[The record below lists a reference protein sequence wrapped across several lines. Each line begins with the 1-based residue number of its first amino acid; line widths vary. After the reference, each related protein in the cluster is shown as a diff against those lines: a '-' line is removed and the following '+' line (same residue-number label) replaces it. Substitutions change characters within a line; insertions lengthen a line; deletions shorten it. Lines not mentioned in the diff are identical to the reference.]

1 MKKVRWGVIGAG
13 GIADR
18 RTLPGMMQAKNAELV
33 SVMEIDAGFSEQLR
47 VKYGAKRAYTTA
59 QQLVEDPEIDAVYIA
74 SPVFAHAQQAM
85 AAAGFRADDIAR
97 RKLETITAA
106 LNDGWK
112 PDWNDTGQYKY
123 VPCFW
128 IKQRPGQTSAGLAN
142 ANAHYAPSRT
152 TAHFGS
158 RLCFK
163 NAAVARYAANQF
175 TELYALIL
183 VENY

>member
-1 MKKVRWGVIGAG
+1 MKKFRVQDKSKRDGRNIVGTYDSIQDANDAARDYLDENDDVRIFDLTVVEIEVTEPYDNVRSYEDACRVLGV
-13 GIADR
+13 
-18 RTLPGMMQAKNAELV
+18 E
-33 SVMEIDAGFSEQLR
+33 
-47 VKYGAKRAYTTA
+47 
-59 QQLVEDPEIDAVYIA
+59 
-74 SPVFAHAQQAM
+74 PVDEQAM
-85 AAAGFRADDIAR
+85 AAAGFRADEIAR

-112 PDWNDTGQYKY
+112 PDWNDTDQAKY
-123 VPCFW
+123 VPWFW
-128 IKQRPGQTSAGLAN
+128 IKPRPGQTYAGLAC
-142 ANAHYAPSRT
+142 ASTSSAPSNT
-152 TAHFGS
+152 SAGFGS

>member
-1 MKKVRWGVIGAG
+1 MKKFRVQDKSKRDGRNIVGTYDSIQDANDAARDYLDENDDVRIFDLTVVEIEVTEPYDNVRSYEDACRVLGV
-13 GIADR
+13 
-18 RTLPGMMQAKNAELV
+18 E
-33 SVMEIDAGFSEQLR
+33 
-47 VKYGAKRAYTTA
+47 
-59 QQLVEDPEIDAVYIA
+59 
-74 SPVFAHAQQAM
+74 PVDEQAM
-85 AAAGFRADDIAR
+85 AAAGFRADEIAR

-112 PDWNDTGQYKY
+112 PDWNDTDQAKY
-123 VPCFW
+123 VPWFW
-128 IKQRPGQTSAGLAN
+128 IKPRPGQTYAGLAY
-142 ANAHYAPSRT
+142 ADTGYAPSNT
-152 TAHFGS
+152 VANIGS

>member
-1 MKKVRWGVIGAG
+1 MKKFRVQDKSKRDGRNIVGTYDSMQEANDAALDYIDENDDVRIFDLAVVEIEVAEPYDNVKSYEDACRVLGV
-13 GIADR
+13 
-18 RTLPGMMQAKNAELV
+18 E
-33 SVMEIDAGFSEQLR
+33 
-47 VKYGAKRAYTTA
+47 
-59 QQLVEDPEIDAVYIA
+59 
-74 SPVFAHAQQAM
+74 PVDEQAM

-128 IKQRPGQTSAGLAN
+128 IKPRPGQTTAGLAY
-142 ANAHYAPSRT
+142 ANTYNAPSYT
-152 TAHFGS
+152 TAYFGS

>member
-1 MKKVRWGVIGAG
+1 MKKFRVQDKSKRDGRNIIGTYDSLQEANDAAKDYIFENDDVRIFDLAVEEIEVAEPYDNVKSYEDACRVLGVEPM
-13 GIADR
+13 D
-18 RTLPGMMQAKNAELV
+18 E
-33 SVMEIDAGFSEQLR
+33 
-47 VKYGAKRAYTTA
+47 
-59 QQLVEDPEIDAVYIA
+59 
-74 SPVFAHAQQAM
+74 QAM
-85 AAAGFRADDIAR
+85 AAAGFRADEIGR

-112 PDWNDTGQYKY
+112 PDWNDTNQAKY
-123 VPCFW
+123 VPWFW
-128 IKQRPGQTSAGLAN
+128 IKPRPGQTHAVLAYAYTYN
-142 ANAHYAPSRT
+142 APTYTNAC
-152 TAHFGS
+152 FGS

>member
-1 MKKVRWGVIGAG
+1 MKKFRVQDKSKRDGRNIVGTYDSKQEANDAAWNYIDENDDVKIFDLAVVEIEVAEPYDNVKSYEDACRVLGVEPM
-13 GIADR
+13 D
-18 RTLPGMMQAKNAELV
+18 E
-33 SVMEIDAGFSEQLR
+33 
-47 VKYGAKRAYTTA
+47 
-59 QQLVEDPEIDAVYIA
+59 
-74 SPVFAHAQQAM
+74 QAM
-85 AAAGFRADDIAR
+85 TAAGFRADEIAR

-112 PDWNDTGQYKY
+112 PDWNDTDQYKY
-123 VPCFW
+123 VPWFW
-128 IKQRPGQTSAGLAN
+128 IKPRPGQTAAGLAS
-142 ANAHYAPSRT
+142 ADTSYAPTYT
-152 TAHFGS
+152 TASIGS

>member
-1 MKKVRWGVIGAG
+1 MKKFRVQDKSKRDGRNIVGTYDSMQEANDAARDYIDENDDVRIFDLAVVEIEVDEPYDNVKSYEDACRVLGV
-13 GIADR
+13 
-18 RTLPGMMQAKNAELV
+18 E
-33 SVMEIDAGFSEQLR
+33 
-47 VKYGAKRAYTTA
+47 
-59 QQLVEDPEIDAVYIA
+59 
-74 SPVFAHAQQAM
+74 PVDEQAM
-85 AAAGFRADDIAR
+85 AAAGFRADEIAR

-112 PDWNDTGQYKY
+112 PDWNDTDQYKY
-123 VPCFW
+123 VPWFW
-128 IKQRPGQTSAGLAN
+128 IKPRPGQTYAGLA
-142 ANAHYAPSRT
+142 YAGTDCASSNT
-152 TAHFGS
+152 DATFGS